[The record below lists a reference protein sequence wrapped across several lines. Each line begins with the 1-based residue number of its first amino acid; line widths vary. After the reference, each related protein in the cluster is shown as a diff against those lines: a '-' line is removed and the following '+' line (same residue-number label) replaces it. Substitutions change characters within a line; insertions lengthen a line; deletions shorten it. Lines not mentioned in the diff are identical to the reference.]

1 MFKTI
6 FFFSTRIRC
15 KRSPKTHL
23 FKNSFQGD
31 VWKRRLIGRLCVD
44 AWKRSFSNTM
54 ISYSTPVCNRPHE
67 TLSSGLI
74 QFTQWKFCL
83 PDTRRIVCF
92 YPVKC
97 FASPVTFC
105 CDLYKNFVPRYY
117 YLLLT
122 LFIIN
127 YSHYY
132 HWQKKSAGTG
142 NRSRIKKSVNLF
154 IPLAW
159 TIQCM

>member
-1 MFKTI
+1 MNLNSMHETRSKLHVQND

-31 VWKRRLIGRLCVD
+31 VWKQRLIGRLCVD

-67 TLSSGLI
+67 TLPSGLI

-83 PDTRRIVCF
+83 PDTRWIVCF

-117 YLLLT
+117 
-122 LFIIN
+122 
-127 YSHYY
+127 
-132 HWQKKSAGTG
+132 HWQKKSTGTG

-154 IPLAW
+154 IPLARI
-159 TIQCM
+159 IQCM